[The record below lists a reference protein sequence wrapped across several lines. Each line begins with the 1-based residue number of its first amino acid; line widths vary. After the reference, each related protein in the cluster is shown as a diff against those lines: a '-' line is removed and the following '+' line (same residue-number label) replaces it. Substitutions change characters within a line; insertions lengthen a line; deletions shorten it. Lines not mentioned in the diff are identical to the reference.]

1 MFVPVLDSNKI
12 RIQRAD
18 GYAYHP
24 MEATR
29 DNKSPRALHSA
40 EQLASL
46 PGQGDSL
53 APTGQLSAVELT
65 GLLTVLYQKP
75 MPISHHVRLAA
86 RNLIRLLAAY
96 S

>member
-46 PGQGDSL
+46 PGQGTPD
-53 APTGQLSAVELT
+53 
-65 GLLTVLYQKP
+65 
-75 MPISHHVRLAA
+75 RAA
-86 RNLIRLLAAY
+86 FICGREFRLLPFFVKADHEKPAVFA
-96 S
+96 